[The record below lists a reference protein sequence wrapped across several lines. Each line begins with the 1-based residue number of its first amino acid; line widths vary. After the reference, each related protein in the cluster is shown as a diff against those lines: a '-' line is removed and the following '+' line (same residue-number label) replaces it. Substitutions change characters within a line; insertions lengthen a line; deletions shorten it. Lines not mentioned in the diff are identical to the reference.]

1 MEKGAYYRLNSG
13 EVINTNG
20 RGIVGETCAVEQYKR
35 HFYHGFPN
43 RDRKI
48 ARVASYALAYGY
60 KYICRISYYS
70 PIARGRIITFD
81 CVNKPIYRLTSSY
94 FKSIYE
100 QVQT

>member
-20 RGIVGETCAVEQYKR
+20 RGIVGETCAVAPHRRCYWI
-35 HFYHGFPN
+35 

-48 ARVASYALAYGY
+48 ARATSYALAHGY

-70 PIARGRIITFD
+70 PIARGRIITYD
-81 CVNKPIYRLTSSY
+81 CVNKPIHHLTSGY
-94 FKSIYE
+94 FKSVYE
-100 QVQT
+100 QIQT

>member
-20 RGIVGETCAVEQYKR
+20 HGIVGDICAIKNYKR
-35 HFYHGFPN
+35 YYHN
-43 RDRKI
+43 YIDRKAI
-48 ARVASYALAYGY
+48 RVLSYALAHGY

-81 CVNKPIYRLTSSY
+81 CINKPIHHLTSGY
-94 FKSIYE
+94 FKSVYE